1 MKKRSLGTLAVI
13 LVVAFSLSSFAVA
26 AEKKAPAFPP
36 QVKELVASAKKS
48 VKSIDMNGLKAA
60 FDKKKTSVILDVR
73 EPNEYAAGHIPGAVN
88 IPRGVLEFKVWKQ
101 VAGFPN
107 NTDTGKKIYIYCK
120 SGGRASLATKSLQD
134 LGFTNVVLVDMKIAN
149 WIKAGYPIE
158 R

>member
-1 MKKRSLGTLAVI
+1 MKRNIYIIVSVVSVALLLSGFALAKQ
-13 LVVAFSLSSFAVA
+13 
-26 AEKKAPAFPP
+26 EAPAYPP

-48 VKSIDMNGLKAA
+48 VKSIDMNSLKAA
-60 FDKKKTSVILDVR
+60 FDKKQTSVILDVR

-88 IPRGVLEFKVWKQ
+88 IPRGLLEFKVWKQ

-107 NTDTGKKIYIYCK
+107 NTDMGKKIYIYCK

-134 LGFTNVVLVDMKIAN
+134 LGFTNVILVDMKIAN